1 MNIQR
6 IRISALS
13 LVAALALAAGAAAPA
28 AAAAAAAPIS
38 TQARQAIIDAM
49 NAEYKALALYKA
61 VAARH
66 KDSRPFT
73 NWAQADRGDD
83 LRALFSKYGVPVPT
97 DTFTGKTQ
105 APASVA
111 EACKIATQTE
121 TGLVSLY
128 DRLLKT
134 VREADIVAVFT
145 DLRDGSKRRLG
156 ALERQCN

>member
-13 LVAALALAAGAAAPA
+13 LVAALALAAGAAVPA
-28 AAAAAAAPIS
+28 AAAAAAVPIS

-49 NAEYKALALYKA
+49 SAEYRAVALYKA
-61 VAARH
+61 IAAKH

-83 LRALFSKYGVPVPT
+83 LKALFSKYGAAVPAA
-97 DTFTGKTQ
+97 TFAGKTQ

-111 EACKIATQTE
+111 EACKIANQTE
-121 TGLVSLY
+121 SALVALY
-128 DRLLKT
+128 ERLLKA
-134 VREADIVAVFT
+134 VKEADIVAVFT